1 MSDYGVELIDKKYDQ
16 YEKEKEMSLKTKRV
30 ILIAINKYYE
40 LPHSGHGLQND
51 DRISEQWMESI
62 DEYLNKYMPVN

>member
-1 MSDYGVELIDKKYDQ
+1 
-16 YEKEKEMSLKTKRV
+16 MSLKTKRV